1 MKTKETD
8 STIPFFPLQT
18 GDRIKKA
25 GKEGE
30 VIEVSNDNS
39 ILVMWK
45 NGNMTREEGEKLEK
59 VTESIFSTYLKAEKR
74 I

>member
-8 STIPFFPLQT
+8 STIPFFPLQI

-59 VTESIFSTYLKAEKR
+59 VTIYFFNLFKS
-74 I
+74 